1 MIYTSVPQIFQKI
14 DETRER
20 IFKRVEGLS
29 DEQLNSRPAPN
40 AWSVAEIV
48 EHLAKIESLLLG
60 MMKMMLMKAESV
72 SQKSDGAHVE
82 FKPFSLDEFIERA
95 RNEKFTAPE
104 SASPSGKE
112 HLSNSL
118 AQLRRSREELQSLSP
133 RIEAIDLANVTY
145 RHPAF
150 GPLNFY
156 QWLAFIGIHEE
167 RHLRQ
172 IESAL
177 SS

>member
-1 MIYTSVPQIFQKI
+1 
-14 DETRER
+14 
-20 IFKRVEGLS
+20 
-29 DEQLNSRPAPN
+29 
-40 AWSVAEIV
+40 
-48 EHLAKIESLLLG
+48 LLLG
-60 MMKMMLMKAESV
+60 MMKMMLTKSESV
-72 SQKSDGAHVE
+72 QQKREGAHTE
-82 FKPFSLDEFIERA
+82 IEPFSMDELIERA
-95 RNEKFTAPE
+95 RNEKYTAPG
-104 SASPSGKE
+104 SASPGGNLD
-112 HLSNSL
+112 LSDSL
-118 AQLRRSREELQSLSP
+118 FKLRRSREELHSLRS
-133 RIEAIDLANVTY
+133 RVEALDLSNVIY